1 MLEYV
6 QLAYLVWSVQVRQ
19 RTQLIDALRGHLAER
34 GIIAPQGPAHLKT
47 LAAAIDAAEPAMPQL
62 VLDVGRVY
70 LEQVDRLSRED
81 WRAGEILR
89 RKAPRGEDTP
99 TFGPR
104 RELARS
110 RPWRWKRLR
119 PQWRP

>member
-47 LAAAIDAAEPAMPQL
+47 LAPAIDAAEPAMPQL
-62 VLDVGRVY
+62 VLDLGRVP
-70 LEQVDRLSRED
+70 
-81 WRAGEILR
+81 RAGRPVE
-89 RKAPRGEDTP
+89 
-99 TFGPR
+99 PR
-104 RELARS
+104 RLES
-110 RPWRWKRLR
+110 WRN
-119 PQWRP
+119 PSP